1 MRQIIGSVL
10 AVLAG
15 SILMAGPL
23 FAQDVKIAVV
33 NIQLVLAESPQAQ
46 DARQKL
52 EDEFKPRERELIS
65 MQTAFE
71 EKVANLQKDAEVM
84 SSEERAAAERELG
97 NEQRAIVRRQNEL
110 REDADLRQK
119 ELIGPVQQAV
129 IAEIQTYADKQGYD
143 IVLAEGIVYANSSV
157 DITSQ
162 VLEQLKAAN

>member
-1 MRQIIGSVL
+1 MIKSVIAGLAASVL
-10 AVLAG
+10 LIGPALA
-15 SILMAGPL
+15 
-23 FAQDVKIAVV
+23 QNVKIAVV
-33 NIQLVLAESPQAQ
+33 NIQIVLAESPQAQ

-52 EDEFKPRERELIS
+52 QDEFAPRERELIA

-84 SSEERAAAERELG
+84 SSDERAAAERDLG
-97 NEQRAIVRRQNEL
+97 NEQRAIVRKQNEL

-162 VLEQLKAAN
+162 VLEQLKAGN